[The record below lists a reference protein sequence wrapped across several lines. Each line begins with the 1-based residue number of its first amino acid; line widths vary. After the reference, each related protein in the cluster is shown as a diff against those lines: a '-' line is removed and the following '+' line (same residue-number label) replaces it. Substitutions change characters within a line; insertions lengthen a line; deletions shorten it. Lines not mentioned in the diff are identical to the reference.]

1 MADFLGFWGVKKPA
15 TVSRAVSKLY
25 PYGQKKSPGTRAGAC
40 ISASSSGV
48 CWNRC
53 GYIHP
58 AISTALGLTPP
69 SRGYSRASMI
79 SSLIRCFSSLSSAVA
94 RLRLSRSMS
103 VCIAVASANSQGVSD
118 IPFRRAARAQGR
130 FLVVPAFDT
139 ITVSVADAP
148 RPEEILVVMAIA
160 DGGRLRNRCGTEPIR

>member
-1 MADFLGFWGVKKPA
+1 MRANRDLSRGVGKWRISLGFGG
-15 TVSRAVSKLY
+15 SKNPPLY
-25 PYGQKKSPGTRAGAC
+25 PAPYQNCIPTGKKESPGTRAGAC

-130 FLVVPAFDT
+130 FLVIPSFRYDHGLNRRCPST
-139 ITVSVADAP
+139 RRDS
-148 RPEEILVVMAIA
+148 
-160 DGGRLRNRCGTEPIR
+160 GRNGDC